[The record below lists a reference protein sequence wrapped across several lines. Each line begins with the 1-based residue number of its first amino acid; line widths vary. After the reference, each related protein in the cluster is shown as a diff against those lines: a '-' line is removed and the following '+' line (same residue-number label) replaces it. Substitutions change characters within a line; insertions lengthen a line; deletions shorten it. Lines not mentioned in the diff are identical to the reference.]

1 MRARPLAV
9 TLALL
14 LALIA
19 TAVAPI
25 PAQAK
30 KLKWSPR
37 LGKCEPPS
45 VFYSSNHSAGNAPC
59 CPVVEGMCAG
69 GAACPGNGVC
79 PSDGKRCAPTAI
91 APRPNVV
98 FFISDDQGYCDYGSA
113 GECRSVET
121 GTPMPVPSP
130 PTLDLLTRYCSS

>member
-30 KLKWSPR
+30 KLQWSPR

-45 VFYSSNHSAGNAPC
+45 VFYSSNHQSGTPPC

-69 GAACPGNGVC
+69 GAACPAGGVC
-79 PSDGKRCAPTAI
+79 PGDGKACAPTAI
-91 APRPNVV
+91 TPRPNVIL
-98 FFISDDQGYCDYGSA
+98 FISDDQGYCDYGSA
-113 GECRSVET
+113 GE
-121 GTPMPVPSP
+121 
-130 PTLDLLTRYCSS
+130 

>member
-30 KLKWSPR
+30 KLKWAPR
-37 LGKCEPPS
+37 LGKCEPPT
-45 VFYSSNHSAGNAPC
+45 VFYSSNHRSGNAPC

-69 GAACPGNGVC
+69 GAALPGQRGL
-79 PSDGKRCAPTAI
+79 P
-91 APRPNVV
+91 
-98 FFISDDQGYCDYGSA
+98 
-113 GECRSVET
+113 E
-121 GTPMPVPSP
+121 
-130 PTLDLLTRYCSS
+130 